1 MKIAITS
8 DLHGELPEIDKC
20 DILCICGDICP
31 THNHNISFQ
40 ENWLIKQFI
49 PWCNSLNVLQV
60 IFIAGNH
67 DLFLEKKGDDYIKQV
82 FFNQDK
88 ITYLKDECTA
98 LLPDECDRNVI
109 IYGTPYC
116 KQFGNWSFMREEKSL
131 KKIYSMIPN
140 DIDIL
145 LTHDAPDLNE
155 LGTIHEFNWN
165 YNQTKINAGNK
176 ILAKE
181 ILKKKPKYAFCGHIH
196 SGNHTLTDLNGI
208 KVANVSRMNE
218 KYEPVNEVLYI
229 EI

>member
-1 MKIAITS
+1 MEENKFYKNA
-8 DLHGELPEIDKC
+8 DLSKESEEDFKK
-20 DILCICGDICP
+20 
-31 THNHNISFQ
+31 NVKNSFSTEDFSRQ
-40 ENWLIKQFI
+40 L
-49 PWCNSLNVLQV
+49 
-60 IFIAGNH
+60 
-67 DLFLEKKGDDYIKQV
+67 DLAMYLSKSKFKQV

-116 KQFGNWSFMREEKSL
+116 KQFGNWSFMREEESL
-131 KKIYSMIPN
+131 KEIYSMIPN